1 MERKKRERL
10 GESEKASAWKLFSDL
25 KPSVQVLLSD
35 EITSY
40 VNTKQDGTVP
50 RQISP
55 HFSEILGRIV
65 PQSFAVVAP
74 RFVNA
79 WVRSKSFQG
88 VTGFGALATVGAIL
102 PRDQADIGQL
112 AEL

>member
-65 PQSFAVVAP
+65 SQSFAVVAP
-74 RFVNA
+74 GSVDA
-79 WVRSKSFQG
+79 GVRSKRFQR
-88 VTGFGALATVGAIL
+88 VAGFGALATIGAIL
-102 PRDQADIGQL
+102 PRDQGDVR
-112 AEL
+112 